1 MSSEEKIRKLFAK
14 SGLTVNSKIDD
25 RIINDVLTELDK
37 SEKTQSVSS
46 EPNIWRIIMKSK
58 ITKLAAAAMII
69 VAIIIGFNQF
79 RGSIDLATI
88 AFADISEAMKNAPWM
103 HNINWGGFES
113 LEKGIVNELW
123 IGFKT
128 KIQAEKWSDGTV
140 HFCNIKEHKKYEYD
154 PENNSITIYVLE
166 DDLPSYILFSWSDLS
181 SPVSFLEY
189 VVKMLKEKNEIEIIT
204 KETEYNGQIVQLQEI
219 FPLQRTNKWGESYI
233 IRLYIQ
239 PDTKLLLAFQVKGT
253 DSNGNTIMDGEITYS
268 YPQTGPADI
277 YDLGVPR
284 DAKIINKLP
293 TEVYQAQ

>member
-1 MSSEEKIRKLFAK
+1 
-14 SGLTVNSKIDD
+14 
-25 RIINDVLTELDK
+25 
-37 SEKTQSVSS
+37 
-46 EPNIWRIIMKSK
+46 MKSK

-69 VAIIIGFNQF
+69 VAIIIGVNQF
-79 RGSIDLATI
+79 GGSIDLATI

-128 KIQAEKWSDGTV
+128 KIQAETWSDGTV
-140 HFCNIKEHKKYEYD
+140 HFCNIKERKKYEYD

-181 SPVSFLEY
+181 SPVSFLEH
-189 VVKMLKEKNEIEIIT
+189 VVEMLEEQGVEFIT

-219 FPLQRTNKWGESYI
+219 LTPERPNKWGESYI

-239 PDTKLLLAFQVKGT
+239 PDTKLLLAVQVKGT

-284 DAKIINKLP
+284 DAQIIDKLP
-293 TEVYQAQ
+293 KDEG

>member
-1 MSSEEKIRKLFAK
+1 MSSAEKIKKLFAK
-14 SGLTVNSKIDD
+14 SDVTVNSKVDD
-25 RIINDVLTELDK
+25 RIISNALTALEK
-37 SEKTQSVSS
+37 SEKTQSVSA

-69 VAIIIGFNQF
+69 VAIIIGVNQF
-79 RGSIDLATI
+79 GGSIDLATI

-128 KIQAEKWSDGTV
+128 KIQAETWSDGTV
-140 HFCNIKEHKKYEYD
+140 HFCNIKERKKYEYD

-189 VVKMLKEKNEIEIIT
+189 VVKMLEEQGVEFIT

-219 FPLQRTNKWGESYI
+219 LTPERPNKWGESYI

-239 PDTKLLLAFQVKGT
+239 PDTKLLLAVQVKGT

-284 DAKIINKLP
+284 DAQIIDKLP
-293 TEVYQAQ
+293 KDEG